1 MRSPGAI
8 IEVVKIPEKAPARN
22 SCVRV
27 NWSSGDF
34 ICNRFPTPYP
44 MKLIANIGAT
54 PAIGAPIPER
64 NMTKMHKTLMKKCL
78 ISANGRNYMMVL

>member
-8 IEVVKIPEKAPARN
+8 IEVVKIPENAPARN

-27 NWSSGDF
+27 SLSSGEL
-34 ICNRFPTPYP
+34 ICNRFPTPNP

-54 PAIGAPIPER
+54 PAIGAPIPGKNVIEVL
-64 NMTKMHKTLMKKCL
+64 NIPKKK
-78 ISANGRNYMMVL
+78 S